1 MKLILKHAK
10 NYRLAVF
17 VSLLSVAL
25 MVTATLWQPK
35 LLQQVL
41 EAIITEDSDEMRTI
55 GISLISL
62 ALLGLA
68 AGVTNT
74 IFSAKVAQGV
84 SADIREEA
92 FRKI

>member
-68 AGVTNT
+68 TWSHEHD
-74 IFSAKVAQGV
+74 IFC
-84 SADIREEA
+84 
-92 FRKI
+92 